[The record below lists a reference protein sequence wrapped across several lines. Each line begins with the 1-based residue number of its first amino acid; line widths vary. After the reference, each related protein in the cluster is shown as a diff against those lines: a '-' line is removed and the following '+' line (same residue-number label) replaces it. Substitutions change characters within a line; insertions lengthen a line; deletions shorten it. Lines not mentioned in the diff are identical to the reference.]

1 LDEELIEKT
10 KNTAA
15 LYFKGVMEEKPFEL
29 WQAFDKELGRELSLF
44 ITGRL
49 YAREK
54 IPHQTRQL
62 ITVAVL
68 TVLDRPEELR
78 LHIQAALNVGCP
90 VEDIAEAIFQTFTY
104 AGIPTVNAALKTLR
118 SVLKEKGLWPIEQN
132 R

>member
-1 LDEELIEKT
+1 LDKELTEKT

-15 LYFKGVMEEKPFEL
+15 LYFKGVTEEKPFEL
-29 WQAFDKELGRELSLF
+29 WQAFDKDLGRELSLF

-49 YAREK
+49 YARKK

-62 ITVAVL
+62 ITIAVL

-78 LHIQAALNVGCP
+78 LHIQAALNVGCL
-90 VEDIAEAIFQTFTY
+90 VEDITEAIFQTVTY
-104 AGIPTVNAALKTLR
+104 AGIPTVNTALKTLR
-118 SVLKEKGLWPIEQN
+118 SVLKEKGLWPIAQN

>member
-1 LDEELIEKT
+1 MDKDLTEKT

-15 LYFKGVMEEKPFEL
+15 LYFKGVTEEKPFEL

-49 YAREK
+49 YARKK

-62 ITVAVL
+62 ITIAVL

-78 LHIQAALNVGCP
+78 LHIQAALNVGCL
-90 VEDIAEAIFQTFTY
+90 VGDITEAIFQTVT
-104 AGIPTVNAALKTLR
+104 
-118 SVLKEKGLWPIEQN
+118 
-132 R
+132 

>member
-1 LDEELIEKT
+1 LDKELTEKT

-15 LYFKGVMEEKPFEL
+15 LYFEGVTEEKPFEL
-29 WQAFDKELGRELSLF
+29 WQTFDKDLGRELSLF

-49 YAREK
+49 YARKK

-62 ITVAVL
+62 ITIAVL

-90 VEDIAEAIFQTFTY
+90 AEDIAEAIFQTFTY
-104 AGIPTVNAALKTLR
+104 AGIPTVNTALKTLR